1 MRDKDLEFLNTS
13 EDGLRLQRVL
23 REWGMVRDDLPW
35 VPSSVTYAQLRRN
48 VARLRSGKMR
58 GDAGI
63 SPNELADWLEASM
76 NQDRLMRDLTMAA
89 RGQTEIERERKEAE
103 RARRAVAG
111 FHRLKKAAKAADPE
125 SLAAE
130 KVRRI
135 HRIRKKALG
144 RRGNKDGDPQMAQT
158 RERLICVSSAPS
170 ADSLSCPVSRLLLL
184 S

>member
-58 GDAGI
+58 VDPRI
-63 SPNELADWLEASM
+63 PPNELADLLEASM
-76 NQDRLMRDLTMAA
+76 NQDRLMRDLTMAT

-103 RARRAVAG
+103 RASRAVAG

-144 RRGNKDGDPQMAQT
+144 RRGKQ
-158 RERLICVSSAPS
+158 RR
-170 ADSLSCPVSRLLLL
+170 
-184 S
+184 